1 MKKVLLFLASV
12 GLLVSG
18 DVVVHNKTGLSWQD
32 NRSAT
37 SEKVTYEEAEKF
49 CENLK
54 AGKYN
59 NWRMP
64 TLQELSS
71 IVDYTKYNP
80 AILDGF
86 SSGGSVYYWSS
97 TPYIGDS
104 DKVWGINFKT
114 GATDANGKNYTRHIR
129 CVRVNKK

>member
-1 MKKVLLFLASV
+1 MKKVLLFLTGV
-12 GLLVSG
+12 TLLISS
-18 DVVVHNKTGLSWQD
+18 DIVVQNKTGLSWQD

-49 CENLK
+49 CGNLK

-59 NWRMP
+59 DWRIP
-64 TLQELSS
+64 TLKELSS
-71 IVDYTKYNP
+71 IVDYTKYDP

-129 CVRVNKK
+129 CVRVSKK

>member
-12 GLLVSG
+12 GLLVSS
-18 DVVVHNKTGLSWQD
+18 DVVFHNKTGLSWQD
-32 NRSAT
+32 NRSAM

-49 CENLK
+49 CDALK

-59 NWRMP
+59 DWRVP
-64 TLQELSS
+64 TLKELSS
-71 IVDYTKYNP
+71 IVDYTKYDP

-97 TPYIGDS
+97 TPYMGDT

-129 CVRVNKK
+129 CVRVSKK